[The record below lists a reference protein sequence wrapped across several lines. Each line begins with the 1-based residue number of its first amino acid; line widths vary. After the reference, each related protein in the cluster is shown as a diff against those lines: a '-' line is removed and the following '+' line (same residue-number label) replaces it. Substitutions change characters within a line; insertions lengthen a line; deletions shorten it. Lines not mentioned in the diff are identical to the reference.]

1 MIVPCL
7 DKVLVKPSAVELSS
21 IIFVEN
27 SEKFNLGT
35 VVAVG
40 PGKFDKQGRRQPMD
54 VKPGNHIRYGNGT
67 YLDWPLIEHE
77 GEKYQIISEQD
88 ICWIDS

>member
-1 MIVPCL
+1 MIHPYL

-21 IIFVEN
+21 VIFVEN

-40 PGKFDKQGRRQPMD
+40 PGKFDKQGRRLPPD
-54 VKPGNHIRYGNGT
+54 VKAGDHIRYGNGT